1 MYKNDPFVK
10 HSTTV
15 ISTVTAAVVL
25 LEAGETDTLVSVL
38 QDLGARHAAFSRV
51 ILEKA
56 HYELVGEALL
66 FTLSKALGA
75 EAFTPTVKR
84 AWLQVYEIITQQMM
98 QGAKEIME

>member
-10 HSTTV
+10 HSTAG
-15 ISTVTAAVVL
+15 ISTGTAAVGL

-38 QDLGARHAAFSRV
+38 QDLGARHAALRV
-51 ILEKA
+51 RLEKA